1 MCVLSQELV
10 ERTGRN
16 PQYIYQQLGCS
27 KNAVA
32 KMLNYA
38 RTQCVGKPFS
48 NVGMA
53 RSLLWPRH
61 TDSSSFF
68 CAELVAAILKEGGLM
83 DRTSNPGS
91 ATPET
96 LFRIYKD
103 RAAVTAN
110 PYVLREMQ
118 NAAGLSFPSTLSTP
132 SGSGTPLD
140 RAAEHAA
147 ERESLLQQRAIMAPM
162 PAMRPVH
169 HTTAS
174 AIGERRRADSPPRGH
189 FKVITHCGA
198 AAAAAAAAAASSSA
212 TRLRSHGGPSAHPQ
226 CRQVQSTATG
236 GASAAGRAGLQLTL
250 NSLDMSRR

>member
-1 MCVLSQELV
+1 
-10 ERTGRN
+10 
-16 PQYIYQQLGCS
+16 
-27 KNAVA
+27 
-32 KMLNYA
+32 
-38 RTQCVGKPFS
+38 
-48 NVGMA
+48 
-53 RSLLWPRH
+53 
-61 TDSSSFF
+61 
-68 CAELVAAILKEGGLM
+68 M

-96 LFRIYKD
+96 LYRIYKD

-118 NAAGLSFPSTLSTP
+118 TAAGLSFASTLSTP
-132 SGSGTPLD
+132 DAAAPHD
-140 RAAEHAA
+140 RAAEQAA

-169 HTTAS
+169 HQTGA
-174 AIGERRRADSPPRGH
+174 ACIGERRRANSPPRGH

-198 AAAAAAAAAASSSA
+198 VPGSSSA
-212 TRLRSHGGPSAHPQ
+212 PLRSHAGPSAHPQ

-236 GASAAGRAGLQLTL
+236 AASVAGRGGLQLTL